1 MKEGLW
7 EKLSVELKKQF
18 PNASLFGVFDE
29 TFIYGLEENGD
40 YNNYTVEY
48 SISPEGSLTIGWEN
62 AGLTDPGNI

>member
-1 MKEGLW
+1 MKEGIW
-7 EKLSVELKKQF
+7 EKISGELKKQF
-18 PNASLFGVFDE
+18 PNAYLVEVFEE

-48 SISPEGSLTIGWEN
+48 SISPEGSLTIEWEN